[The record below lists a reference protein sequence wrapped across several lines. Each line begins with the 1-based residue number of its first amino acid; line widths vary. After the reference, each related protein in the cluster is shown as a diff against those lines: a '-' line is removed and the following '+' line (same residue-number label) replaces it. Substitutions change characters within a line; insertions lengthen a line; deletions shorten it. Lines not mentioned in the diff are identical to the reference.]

1 LGDIEKEK
9 GEGRRSREKGKG
21 KRVAKLGKKGGGE
34 RGGQSPNWTHPHTF
48 GKVEGEGGK
57 GVG

>member
-1 LGDIEKEK
+1 
-9 GEGRRSREKGKG
+9 
-21 KRVAKLGKKGGGE
+21 LGKKGGGE
-34 RGGQSPNWTHPHTF
+34 RGGQSPNGTHPHTF